1 MSIAATGLMKQQLMK
16 EPLDTTPEAGM
27 EGNVNR
33 PSMAED
39 LTKAMN
45 DVDFRNLIEQYSAMA
60 GVGTKTPMADKFMQE
75 ERNKF
80 NSKKTVDTQKN
91 VVNNFT
97 TRGQADFEQQKQ
109 IDLSTRNP
117 SDWRVVQAAETG
129 GTMENPYNTEFVGLG
144 ADRTNL
150 FGYRV
155 PDEVIAEQEERAR
168 NISRNFFN
176 WTPPNELTEINLL
189 SEHGQDVTGNNPVEI
204 AVPSISN
211 SNIQQVGLLGE
222 GLMTNPFPIKI

>member
-1 MSIAATGLMKQQLMK
+1 MSITTTGLMKQQLMA
-16 EPLDTTPEAGM
+16 EPTDLAMSSPM
-27 EGNVNR
+27 EGGINR
-33 PSMAED
+33 PSMAGD

-60 GVGTKTPMADKFMQE
+60 GVGTKTPMADKFMQA

-80 NSKKTVDTQKN
+80 NSKETVDTQKN
-91 VVNNFT
+91 VVNNST
-97 TRGQADFEQQKQ
+97 TQGQADFEQQKQ
-109 IDLSTRNP
+109 IDLSTIN
-117 SDWRVVQAAETG
+117 Q
-129 GTMENPYNTEFVGLG
+129 NPYNTEFVGLG

-168 NISRNFFN
+168 NISTIFCN

-189 SEHGQDVTGNNPVEI
+189 SDGVGQDVTGNNPVEI
-204 AVPSISN
+204 AVTTNNSSFMPSTSN